1 MMTIATWTWKQ
12 TLVWICLIIWIA
24 TFMLGRSLDASNE
37 FKTPQPYVNSL
48 GVPIHIYEDPKLG
61 KFTFRKYLLA
71 HCACAESNLT
81 SYYFVFFLLKKNPVN

>member
-1 MMTIATWTWKQ
+1 MMIITTWTWKQ

-48 GVPIHIYEDPKLG
+48 GVPISIYEDPKLG
-61 KFTFRKYLLA
+61 KKFAFRKYLF
-71 HCACAESNLT
+71 
-81 SYYFVFFLLKKNPVN
+81 Y